1 MERILGPA
9 PALPVAL
16 PTPIGTSGICTACE
30 CAGQHAAE
38 VFVQAALGRPGVREG
53 LEGAG
58 RVRLDGFS
66 LSKHRSRGV
75 FRVPHTSGGGGAR
88 LASGAQRVAAS
99 HSDANGRRLPPADAA
114 ISSVEGCGAVQG
126 AVNSK
131 NNSGS
136 VVISPST
143 SNDVMTESPTVTKA
157 PGDRIQVFV
166 ARDVDFRTVY
176 ALRVAN
182 SPATP
187 DGNP

>member
-16 PTPIGTSGICTACE
+16 PTPIGTSGACTACA

-38 VFVQAALGRPGVREG
+38 VFVQAALG
-53 LEGAG
+53 
-58 RVRLDGFS
+58 
-66 LSKHRSRGV
+66 
-75 FRVPHTSGGGGAR
+75 
-88 LASGAQRVAAS
+88 
-99 HSDANGRRLPPADAA
+99 PP
-114 ISSVEGCGAVQG
+114 
-126 AVNSK
+126 
-131 NNSGS
+131 
-136 VVISPST
+136 
-143 SNDVMTESPTVTKA
+143 DVMTEVLRGTLNISPTVTKA

-182 SPATP
+182 APAAP